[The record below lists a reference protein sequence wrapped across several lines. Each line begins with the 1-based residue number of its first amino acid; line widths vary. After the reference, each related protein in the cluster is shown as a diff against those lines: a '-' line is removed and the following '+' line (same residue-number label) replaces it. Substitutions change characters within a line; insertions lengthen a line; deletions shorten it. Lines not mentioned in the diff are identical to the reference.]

1 MDKKLVKD
9 LMLPLSD
16 YTVVSCETTLKE
28 ALRALMDAQPQL
40 LTGKAPHRA
49 VLVADPKG
57 KIVGKLGQH
66 GFLEALEPKYK
77 GLGDIERLSQVGLS
91 EEFVNTIMDNFR
103 FWQGNLQ
110 DVCRRAD
117 VIRIEQVMKPT
128 DVSIDEN
135 ASLTEA
141 IHLFVMAQAL
151 SILVTRQEEVVG
163 ILRLS
168 DLFVEVA
175 GFVTSTDCH

>member
-1 MDKKLVKD
+1 MARDYQRRSLGMILARELYLLAASKRVEEIVVKF
-9 LMLPLSD
+9 M
-16 YTVVSCETTLKE
+16 
-28 ALRALMDAQPQL
+28 APQI
-40 LTGKAPHRA
+40 GAR
-49 VLVADPKG
+49 